1 MASILKLEVDVPQV
15 IALKFADGKVQ
26 ASKIPGAPDQMMFS
40 LVDGK
45 IAFLPLAV
53 AERIRE
59 SGITKG
65 TPFKIC
71 KRRGGKFD
79 LATHNEK
86 AAGGGAPTASSMSSS
101 KSIPVL
107 NANTNHFEVPV
118 RPIPQK
124 PTPWPV
130 HTPAQQ
136 AVIARKLGAPE
147 QQPERRYVPDEA
159 ARPSPMAERFLSA
172 FVVALDVVGKV
183 QEAVEQ
189 RGLGLNFQRED
200 TIQRIATSVFIE
212 SNKGVRS

>member
-1 MASILKLEVDVPQV
+1 MASILKLEVDVPQT
-15 IALKFADGKVQ
+15 IALKFAEGRLQ
-26 ASKIPGAPDQMMFS
+26 PSKIPGAPDQMMFS
-40 LVDGK
+40 LADGQ

-71 KRRGGKFD
+71 KRRFGKFD

-86 AAGGGAPTASSMSSS
+86 AAGGPAPTAPSMSTS

-118 RPIPQK
+118 RPVPQK

-136 AVIARKLGAPE
+136 AVITRKLNAPE
-147 QQPERRYVPDEA
+147 QPPERRYVPDEP
-159 ARPSPMAERFLSA
+159 ARPTRMSERFLSA
-172 FVVALDVVGKV
+172 FVVAFDVVGKV
-183 QEAVEQ
+183 QQAVEQ
-189 RGLGLNFQRED
+189 RGLGLNFQQED
-200 TIQRIATSVFIE
+200 TIRRIATSIFIE
-212 SNKGVRS
+212 SNKGGR